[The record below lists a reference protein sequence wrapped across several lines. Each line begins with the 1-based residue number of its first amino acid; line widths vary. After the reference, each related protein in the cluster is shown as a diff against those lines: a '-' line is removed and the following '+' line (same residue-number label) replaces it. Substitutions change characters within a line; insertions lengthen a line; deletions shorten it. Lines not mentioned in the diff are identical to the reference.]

1 MPSDDRHK
9 GIPMLFRCSDEKAK
23 EIRSYANA
31 RHLLLSEAMRELI
44 DVGLKA
50 KSGVPEQ
57 SEIEELVK
65 SATEKAIR
73 PGIERIAAI
82 TAKATQIDAAA
93 FFMFLYT
100 LTRDGSQEE
109 QAKIQEA
116 VESARRL
123 GIQYLKLKDRDID
136 SFLSE
141 GAKQI
146 IDEN

>member
-1 MPSDDRHK
+1 MPSDRHK
-9 GIPMLFRCSDEKAK
+9 AVYLPFRCSGEKAE
-23 EIRSYANA
+23 EIKRYADT
-31 RHLLLSEAMRELI
+31 RRLLVSEAMRELI

-50 KSGVPEQ
+50 ENGTLEK

-65 SATEKAIR
+65 TATAQAIK
-73 PGIERIAAI
+73 PGVERIAAI

-146 IDEN
+146 VEEN

>member
-1 MPSDDRHK
+1 MKSSEKSAYRPVRISAE
-9 GIPMLFRCSDEKAK
+9 LDETLGQLAAQRKLSK
-23 EIRSYANA
+23 SEI
-31 RHLLLSEAMRELI
+31 LREL
-44 DVGLKA
+44 VEEGLKA
-50 KSGVPEQ
+50 SGKAVDEGHLY
-57 SEIEELVK
+57 ELVK
-65 SATEKAIR
+65 AAVEEVTR
-73 PGIERIAAI
+73 PSVERLAAI
-82 TAKATQIDAAA
+82 SAKATQIDAAN

-123 GIQYLKLKDRDID
+123 GIQYLKLKDRDLDRFIG
-136 SFLSE
+136 E

>member
-1 MPSDDRHK
+1 MPNDRHK
-9 GIPMLFRCSDEKAK
+9 AVYLPFRCSAEKAEDIK
-23 EIRSYANA
+23 NYADTH
-31 RHLLLSEAMRELI
+31 RLLVSEAMRELI

>member
-1 MPSDDRHK
+1 MKSSEKSAYRPVRISAE
-9 GIPMLFRCSDEKAK
+9 LDETLGQLAAQRKLSK
-23 EIRSYANA
+23 SEI
-31 RHLLLSEAMRELI
+31 LREL
-44 DVGLKA
+44 VEEGLKA
-50 KSGVPEQ
+50 SGKAVDEGHLY
-57 SEIEELVK
+57 ELVK
-65 SATEKAIR
+65 TAVEEVTR
-73 PGIERIAAI
+73 PSVERLAAI
-82 TAKATQIDAAA
+82 SAKATQIDAAN

-123 GIQYLKLKDRDID
+123 GIQYLKLKDRDLDRFIG
-136 SFLSE
+136 E

>member
-1 MPSDDRHK
+1 MEKDRHK
-9 GIPMLFRCSDEKAK
+9 AAYIPFRCS
-23 EIRSYANA
+23 
-31 RHLLLSEAMRELI
+31 
-44 DVGLKA
+44 
-50 KSGVPEQ
+50 PE
-57 SEIEELVK
+57 
-65 SATEKAIR
+65 TEKAIIDLATQRNLTRAEVVRDLVDKGLIASGAKVETDHLYELVKAAVEEVTR
-73 PGIERIAAI
+73 PSVERLAAI
-82 TAKATQIDAAA
+82 SAKATQIDAAN

-123 GIQYLKLKDRDID
+123 GIQYLKLKDRDLDRFIG
-136 SFLSE
+136 E